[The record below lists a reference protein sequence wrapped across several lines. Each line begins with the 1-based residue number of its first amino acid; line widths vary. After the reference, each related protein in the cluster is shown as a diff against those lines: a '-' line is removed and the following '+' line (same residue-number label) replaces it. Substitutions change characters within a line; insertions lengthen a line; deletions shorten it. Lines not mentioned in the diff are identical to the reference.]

1 MELKN
6 GIIFQLVCPE
16 KQQEG
21 RSQLQY
27 IPWRCS
33 DGKCQADVQR
43 KDSLRFCDES
53 QFIPSDFVGKT

>member
-21 RSQLQY
+21 RSVLQY
-27 IPWRCS
+27 IPSRCS
-33 DGKCQADVQR
+33 DGKCQAVLCVFWNQPKQMLNR
-43 KDSLRFCDES
+43 ITRGVEEVKE
-53 QFIPSDFVGKT
+53 